1 MSENA
6 GSDGIE
12 EALAQNLRGLTQ
24 AAHTAGRAFSNV
36 IDMVRRR
43 QMAARERAEVQE
55 RYQRAWEG
63 AQERL
68 SVTRDPE
75 WWDRA
80 SPKEIAEVYE
90 VAVTWREH
98 EPEAQRYDDLIHHE
112 VLERYDHDLRTPSRE
127 QVQSDLEHVEA
138 ERQEEQASE
147 QDQEKEEVLE
157 QEGEGPT
164 DPEAVLTP
172 GETEQEQSE
181 AQQEQA
187 GESESPAYDS
197 EEHRTQVAEQRTRDG
212 VEPELVETHER
223 VERMNANEPRNAVD
237 LAQSQKRLRGAAGLR
252 GRSKRGELAMS

>member
-12 EALAQNLRGLTQ
+12 EALAQNLREWTRS
-24 AAHTAGRAFSNV
+24 AETVGRAFSRG
-36 IDMVRRR
+36 IEALRRR
-43 QMAARERAEVQE
+43 QMAARERAEAQE

-112 VLERYDHDLRTPSRE
+112 VRERYDHDLRTPSSE
-127 QVQSDLEHVEA
+127 QVQSDLEHIEA
-138 ERQEEQASE
+138 QRQEEKE
-147 QDQEKEEVLE
+147 QDPDLE
-157 QEGEGPT
+157 QDGEGPT
-164 DPEAVLTP
+164 DPEEILTP

-181 AQQEQA
+181 KQEQG
-187 GESESPAYDS
+187 GESEPAYDS
-197 EEHRTQVAEQRTRDG
+197 EEHRTQVAEQRSRDG
-212 VEPELVETHER
+212 VEPELVETHQR
-223 VERMNANEPRNAVD
+223 VERMNAEPPRSAVD
-237 LAQSQKRLRGAAGLR
+237 KAHAQQRLGAAAGLR
-252 GRSKRGELAMS
+252 ARSRPRSKQGDLQVS